1 MAAEGNGTEC
11 ECAICWN
18 AYDNA
23 FRTPKILECEHTFC
37 LECLARMSLA
47 SVPDMEP
54 GMCCP
59 LCRRLTPLGA
69 GQLVTGL
76 RTNADILG
84 RMRLQP
90 LHVYLD
96 HGRLFY
102 KGPGKASFLL
112 RRPTVYTLSL
122 EVEREGGLPL
132 RTQAAPAL
140 EERLPQNTLW
150 KCCQSPPCRT
160 VTYIMIATFGITIIL
175 VISLFW
181 TKKILWDLG

>member
-1 MAAEGNGTEC
+1 MLEGNGSEC
-11 ECAICWN
+11 ECAVCWN
-18 AYDNA
+18 PYDNA
-23 FRTPKILECEHTFC
+23 FRMPKILECKHTFC

-47 SVPDMEP
+47 SVPEMEP
-54 GMCCP
+54 GMSCP
-59 LCRRLTPLGA
+59 LCRHLTPLGA

-76 RTNADILG
+76 RTNVELLS

-90 LHVYLD
+90 VHVYLD

-122 EVEREGGLPL
+122 DVERENGLPL

-140 EERLPQNTLW
+140 EDRLSQNTMW

-160 VTYIMIATFGITIIL
+160 VTYITIVMFGITIIL